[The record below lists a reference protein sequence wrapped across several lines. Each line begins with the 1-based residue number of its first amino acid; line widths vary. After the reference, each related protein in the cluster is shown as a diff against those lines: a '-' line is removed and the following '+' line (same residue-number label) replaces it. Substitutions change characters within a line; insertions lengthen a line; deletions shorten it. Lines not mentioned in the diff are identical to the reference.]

1 MHVMN
6 QFIPKA
12 GFPMWK
18 ASSPTA
24 APKTND
30 EAFELEVTPHCDAL
44 YRTAITLT
52 MDARDAERLV
62 CEALLKAHRLWQQTP
77 PVDNVLAWLLSVLRH
92 TFLNEYCSDRCAPAD
107 TEMTEIDQFAVFGE
121 VGGTDPAVRFFVF
134 SDVEGRSAGGVQVVL
149 AA

>member
-1 MHVMN
+1 MDVMN

-12 GFPMWK
+12 GFPTWK

-24 APKTND
+24 TPQTND
-30 EAFELEVTPHCDAL
+30 EVFELEVMPHCDAL

-52 MDARDAERLV
+52 MDAEDAEHLVRL
-62 CEALLKAHRLWQQTP
+62 ALRKAYRLWQQIL

-92 TFLNEYCSDRCAPAD
+92 TFLNEYCSGRCAPAD
-107 TEMTEIDQFAVFGE
+107 TEMMEIDKFAVFGE
-121 VGGTDPAVRFFVF
+121 VGGTDPAGRFFVF
-134 SDVEGRSAGGVQVVL
+134 GDVEGRSAGGVQVVL